1 MFGYIDKE
9 DTKYNRTHRNYY
21 LTQGDSFTLTAT
33 PTNIDIS
40 LISKI
45 KFKIGTISNKKLN
58 EMYTQDYE
66 LGDNNKFY
74 LLVTSETTSR
84 WNVTDPDKEPYVY
97 EIEVNYVGG
106 NVETVEQSKFTIL
119 PQIVE

>member
-9 DTKYNRTHRNYY
+9 DKKINRTHRNYY
-21 LTQGDSFTLTAT
+21 LTQGDSFTLTAK

-45 KFKIGTISNKKLN
+45 KFKIGTIENNKLK
-58 EMYTQDYE
+58 EMYTQDYL
-66 LGDNNKFY
+66 LGNNNKFY
-74 LLVTSETTSR
+74 LLVTSATTTN
-84 WNVTDPDKEPYVY
+84 WNVTEDEPYVY
-97 EIEVNYVGG
+97 EIEVTYVGG
-106 NVETVEQSKFTIL
+106 NVETVEQSLFSIL